1 MEEIISIGRYYTN
14 LIPFNRHMLK
24 KDRLLTTI
32 LFSKK
37 LITTSKEVVGVD
49 GNPKDRYLLKIL
61 TVINSL
67 SNEPIQDGYLV
78 S

>member
-1 MEEIISIGRYYTN
+1 MEEIISIGRYCTN
-14 LIPFNRHMLK
+14 LIPFNRHLLK
-24 KDRLLTTI
+24 KDRLLTTT

>member
-1 MEEIISIGRYYTN
+1 M
-14 LIPFNRHMLK
+14 
-24 KDRLLTTI
+24 LTTT